1 MNNQHRALISL
12 LLLGVSW
19 SAIFWI
25 NFTASLPIATQLVAL
40 PVLLLTTALPA
51 ARAFSYD

>member
-12 LLLGVSW
+12 LLLALSW